1 MRNRYDDQT
10 YNNKCVQFAL
20 SHIHVQCRAAN
31 QIVPRYQRHWRNDSD
46 DSFQSEGPATDH
58 GSLAPTHEGR
68 DKGAASGRSP
78 NFAGCA
84 SKRGAVAA
92 QGPPQLS
99 DAGDL
104 RRNLSVGGRGT
115 LFARGTSVRCQATNA
130 MGSLTAV
137 INASKI
143 NEMLKRTVSVCT
155 RITCNVRVCTYMRF
169 GYE

>member
-1 MRNRYDDQT
+1 MFKRLKNLNLKANENLKPNESARNIRNRYLDQT
-10 YNNKCVQFAL
+10 YDNKYVQSAL
-20 SHIHVQCRAAN
+20 SHIYVESRAAKH
-31 QIVPRYQRHWRNDSD
+31 IVRRDQRHRRNDSD

-115 LFARGTSVRCQATNA
+115 LFAKGTHQRQTP
-130 MGSLTAV
+130 G
-137 INASKI
+137 
-143 NEMLKRTVSVCT
+143 NER
-155 RITCNVRVCTYMRF
+155 NGQPNGGNQRVQD
-169 GYE
+169 